1 MASTIVNPLVE
12 AEPFEEASG
21 GDGPRSPVSEK
32 EMELYYAEQERVDM
46 QRRLSKRHSRGKSW
60 RHSFMRTD
68 GEKKKKRTSQ
78 GESEDHDHDRSPS
91 PGAVPSDRP
100 DPSPAPALAPPAN
113 PQPRK
118 AQSGRRPDSMT
129 VRDQSRVPWHLRRYE
144 IYQPPSFVARAP
156 PRYYNLHLLS
166 ASARER
172 LQRELAQ
179 SYATQRLPSLVS
191 SGSVFSG
198 VGSGHV
204 GGSVR
209 SSLSVRRPSVL
220 AMSPQFGGSA
230 GMAGLETI
238 TASPASTAGPLNS
251 PSLDPMSA
259 LNAGPAASHRLSTWL
274 KRPPASPHTSM
285 QPLPADATDLMDG
298 TDPFGG
304 AWHHSSPYDAG
315 EMGGSPHTRSLA
327 GPSSAPRKGPSP
339 LSQSTSAI
347 NLADPEPPLPEPPGS
362 PDLLSGHRAKRK
374 LSKRRSTSA
383 SRGGLTSLFTRKSSV
398 DEDNP
403 DPAGRTSGLRGRSRP
418 PLSPSSQSLAQTQ
431 GIAFPTDATP
441 TTTEKR
447 TRRKLSKRGRSTSQS
462 SAASLDSSRSI
473 ETPIHSQFARELP
486 RRPGRD
492 IEIVELPSA
501 KFPAQIPQTKSPT
514 ASQRRPSSSQRPP
527 SASFQ
532 HHRPPSSQ
540 HHSAPDPPM
549 SPMSPL
555 RGPAPPSVTTNKPH
569 RERKI
574 SAASINSF
582 LSRITSRDK
591 DKDKDKDKDPP
602 RSASVQDTRK
612 VPPHKLLNHVGK
624 DHKSGNVFTR
634 FARKLSLIRRRS
646 VDVMA
651 HPENNSSRPSFTVER
666 KPVTV
671 QPGLQRRATMDTT
684 HSIYRGPL
692 GDSHPAA
699 QSSTN
704 LAYAHAHTRSP
715 SSHQELFSPLDP
727 QLRSSQLI
735 KTQLSPPPRIPPE
748 IVPAGD
754 ARDRT
759 SWQSLHRKVSTDPHP
774 YPHSHPYSHPHSYS
788 HSHSHLHP
796 HPHPPHIST
805 DDLLPPPALADPDNK
820 HPDSPHS
827 IPKWGIAT
835 PKPHDGPLLLG
846 NGSAEEEEEPSPIGV
861 LAVVNP
867 DLGSDGE
874 EDGVGKEVAVYAG
887 GGGGKAGSRGSG
899 GAVVLGRRESGYG
912 AGRGGKR
919 ESGYGNE
926 VAIYGQEKEI
936 AIYEKDPPVDNLQI
950 LRAQL
955 EAVTATTSPEAKR
968 NKELPASPENR
979 RNRELATSPEGRRML
994 PDSATGIGPGSGARG
1009 REGTK
1014 PLVVRKNASH
1024 SRSTS
1029 PDSSGWESPV
1039 KRGDRESLLKRAG
1052 RESPVKRNGRES
1064 PVKRNGRESPVKRNG
1079 RDKRDGSPVRP
1090 VRRSEPLKDH
1100 SALNG
1105 ADVHQSHGFRPVGMS
1120 AAIGSTTSVDAIQGD
1135 DDAGS
1140 GAKDPTA
1147 RQRILRSRA
1156 STDSLA
1162 KIHPVAVK
1170 PSLPKIRARVVSN
1183 PQPIEISKESSPV
1196 KEDPPAVAPAPTPER
1211 TKSSKTRP
1219 RSGHTGPESRHS
1231 IYGTATSESSEVPS
1245 SPAGPRKRI
1254 STADPTPA
1262 PISIPS
1268 RHAHSRSLEGAGS
1281 KLADPKPT
1289 STPYMTPITDHAPL
1303 HPFSEKPVEYQG
1315 IIPPPMPISVMR
1327 FETTSP
1333 PPGKFVDGPSK
1344 MVFPDSKGAWLDSP
1358 PPMSPPPKAPY
1369 MNDEF
1374 SVSKEKLA
1382 AQGEFKKLHKRESTA
1397 ESERDRR
1404 RARDEA
1410 KEERARQRA
1419 EWERAEWERNEKE
1432 RLERVERD
1440 RQERERARTERAE
1453 RLERERRE
1461 QERLER
1467 ELLERQRLERER
1479 EQERLERERLEREQA
1494 EREREKERE
1503 RAERER
1509 VRMLQRQKEEQ
1520 ERAERI
1526 ARERDRELV
1535 EKERQERERLELERE
1550 RIERERVGAM
1560 RLEWERLERERLME
1574 EEMRRREPPPLVNTN
1589 SSRRNRHEAD
1599 GEREVVIVAKE
1610 TRKSKRRNPDDS
1622 RSTSPTSTAP
1632 PAPPKENQPARRQRS
1647 QTDAYVPPI
1656 ASALAQPVQQSFEVI
1671 AGVPV
1676 LPQGTHVEVA
1686 QPFQP
1691 RPTSVN
1697 TIEAPSLKARDA
1709 WERDRLDKGQSV
1721 LVPGGQRAVIP
1732 DVGSPRPTP
1741 DPRQRQASANKGR
1754 TQTPLVSHSEPIVPA
1769 PPTEYGPSH
1778 SSYSIPTFPTSRSH
1792 NPLPKPPAI
1801 DGPFPLHRPPAVYS
1815 NPHGSRP
1822 SQSRASSS
1830 RNPLPEPP
1838 RVSPYPLHHNVSP
1851 PRGIPP
1857 GAVR

>member
-1 MASTIVNPLVE
+1 
-12 AEPFEEASG
+12 
-21 GDGPRSPVSEK
+21 
-32 EMELYYAEQERVDM
+32 MESYYAEQERLDM

-60 RHSFMRTD
+60 RHSFMRTNSGKNINSSPSEVETEG
-68 GEKKKKRTSQ
+68 GEEQ
-78 GESEDHDHDRSPS
+78 EDHNHDRSPS
-91 PGAVPSDRP
+91 PGPG
-100 DPSPAPALAPPAN
+100 PAPGAPASDSAPPAN
-113 PQPRK
+113 PQSRN
-118 AQSGRRPDSMT
+118 AQSGRRPESMS
-129 VRDQSRVPWHLRRYE
+129 VPAAPIRDQSRIPWHLRRYE

-166 ASARER
+166 ASAKER
-172 LQRELAQ
+172 LERELGQ
-179 SYATQRLPSLVS
+179 SYATNRLPSLVS

-198 VGSGHV
+198 VGSGNV

-230 GMAGLETI
+230 GIAGLETI
-238 TASPASTAGPLNS
+238 TASPASTAVPLNS
-251 PSLDPMSA
+251 PSLDPMNA

-298 TDPFGG
+298 TDPFGS

-315 EMGGSPHTRSLA
+315 EMVGGSPHTRSVA

-347 NLADPEPPLPEPPGS
+347 NLTDTEPPLPDPPGS

-398 DEDNP
+398 DEDHA
-403 DPAGRTSGLRGRSRP
+403 DTGGRTSGLRGRSRP

-431 GIAFPTDATP
+431 GIAFPTDGAGAGAGAR
-441 TTTEKR
+441 EKR
-447 TRRKLSKRGRSTSQS
+447 PRRKLSKRGRSTSRS
-462 SAASLDSSRSI
+462 SAASVDSSRSI
-473 ETPIHSQFARELP
+473 ETPIHSQFSRELP

-492 IEIVELPSA
+492 VEIVELPSA
-501 KFPAQIPQTKSPT
+501 KFPAQLPQAKSPT
-514 ASQRRPSSSQRPP
+514 SSRRRRPSSSQRPP

-549 SPMSPL
+549 SPA

-591 DKDKDKDKDPP
+591 DKDKDPP
-602 RSASVQDTRK
+602 RSASVQDSRK

-624 DHKSGNVFTR
+624 EHKSGNVFTR

-646 VDVMA
+646 VDVMGNLE
-651 HPENNSSRPSFTVER
+651 HNSSRPSFTVER
-666 KPVTV
+666 RAATT
-671 QPGLQRRATMDTT
+671 QPGLQRRATMDITP
-684 HSIYRGPL
+684 SIYRAHVGEP
-692 GDSHPAA
+692 HVA

-704 LAYAHAHTRSP
+704 LAMHTRS
-715 SSHQELFSPLDP
+715 SSTNELFSPLDP

-735 KTQLSPPPRIPPE
+735 KTQLSPPPRIPPD
-748 IVPAGD
+748 ILPMGD
-754 ARDRT
+754 RDRT
-759 SWQSLHRKVSTDPHP
+759 SWQSLHHKASTRSPDPYHPP
-774 YPHSHPYSHPHSYS
+774 YPPH
-788 HSHSHLHP
+788 L
-796 HPHPPHIST
+796 ST
-805 DDLLPPPALADPDNK
+805 DDLLPPPPLHDADK

-835 PKPHDGPLLLG
+835 PKPAGPLLLG
-846 NGSAEEEEEPSPIGV
+846 NGSAEEDGDGEEESPVGV

-867 DLGSDGE
+867 DFGSECDVE
-874 EDGVGKEVAVYAG
+874 SVGKEVAVY
-887 GGGGKAGSRGSG
+887 
-899 GAVVLGRRESGYG
+899 VVGRRESGH
-912 AGRGGKR
+912 GGKRKEPGYGKHR
-919 ESGYGNE
+919 ESGYGKE
-926 VAIYGQEKEI
+926 VAIYGQEKDVPV
-936 AIYEKDPPVDNLQI
+936 YEKDPPMDNLQV

-955 EAVTATTSPEAKR
+955 EAAAAASPEGRR
-968 NKELPASPENR
+968 NKELP
-979 RNRELATSPEGRRML
+979 TSPEGRRNKEL
-994 PDSATGIGPGSGARG
+994 PTSPEVHRNRELPTSPETRRNRESPTRRNRDSPHDPASGSRG

-1014 PLVVRKNASH
+1014 PLVVRKNVSN
-1024 SRSTS
+1024 SRSVS
-1029 PDSSGWESPV
+1029 PDSAEWESP
-1039 KRGDRESLLKRAG
+1039 LKRAG
-1052 RESPVKRNGRES
+1052 RESPLKR
-1064 PVKRNGRESPVKRNG
+1064 GRESPVKRNG
-1079 RDKRDGSPVRP
+1079 RDSPVKRGGRDKRDGSPVKP

-1100 SALNG
+1100 SAVNG
-1105 ADVHQSHGFRPVGMS
+1105 ADVQKSHGFRPVGMS

-1135 DDAGS
+1135 DDAF
-1140 GAKDPTA
+1140 GAKPAQEDLTA

-1156 STDSLA
+1156 STDSIA
-1162 KIHPVAVK
+1162 KIHAITAK
-1170 PSLPKIRARVVSN
+1170 PSLQKIRVRVVSN
-1183 PQPIEISKESSPV
+1183 PPPIEISKESSPV
-1196 KEDPPAVAPAPTPER
+1196 KEDIPIAAPAPER
-1211 TKSSKTRP
+1211 TKSKTRP

-1245 SPAGPRKRI
+1245 SPAGPRKRV
-1254 STADPTPA
+1254 STADPT
-1262 PISIPS
+1262 SS
-1268 RHAHSRSLEGAGS
+1268 RHAHSKSLDNSGS
-1281 KLADPKPT
+1281 KLGDAKPT
-1289 STPYMTPITDHAPL
+1289 STPYMTPTGDYAPL
-1303 HPFSEKPVEYQG
+1303 HPFSEKPIEYQG
-1315 IIPPPMPISVMR
+1315 IIPPPMPISVMHL
-1327 FETTSP
+1327 ETMSP
-1333 PPGKFVDGPSK
+1333 PPGTFADGPSK
-1344 MVFPDSKGAWLDSP
+1344 MVFADSKGAWLDSP

-1382 AQGEFKKLHKRESTA
+1382 AQGEFKKHHKRESTA
-1397 ESERDRR
+1397 ESERERR

-1419 EWERAEWERNEKE
+1419 EWERTEKE

-1440 RQERERARTERAE
+1440 RQERERARAERAE
-1453 RLERERRE
+1453 RIERERRE
-1461 QERLER
+1461 E
-1467 ELLERQRLERER
+1467 
-1479 EQERLERERLEREQA
+1479 ERLERERLEQERLEQERLARERLEREQA
-1494 EREREKERE
+1494 EKERE

-1509 VRMLQRQKEEQ
+1509 LRMAQRQKEEQ
-1520 ERAERI
+1520 ERMERI
-1526 ARERDRELV
+1526 ARERDRERV

-1550 RIERERVGAM
+1550 RIERERAEVM

-1574 EEMRRREPPPLVNTN
+1574 EEMRRREPPPLVQTN
-1589 SSRRNRHEAD
+1589 SGRRIRHEPD
-1599 GEREVVIVAKE
+1599 GEREVIIVAKE
-1610 TRKSKRRNPDDS
+1610 SRKSKRRNPDES
-1622 RSTSPTSTAP
+1622 RSTSPTSTVP
-1632 PAPPKENQPARRQRS
+1632 PAPYKENQPTRRQRA
-1647 QTDAYVPPI
+1647 QTDAYAPPI
-1656 ASALAQPVQQSFEVI
+1656 ASALPPPVQQSFQVI

-1676 LPQGTHVEVA
+1676 LPHGTHVEVA
-1686 QPFQP
+1686 QSFQP

-1732 DVGSPRPTP
+1732 DIGSPRPTP

-1754 TQTPLVSHSEPIVPA
+1754 TQTPLMSHSEPIVPA

-1778 SSYSIPTFPTSRSH
+1778 SSYSIPTFPSRSH
-1792 NPLPKPPAI
+1792 NPLPKPPTII
-1801 DGPFPLHRPPAVYS
+1801 DGPFPLHRPGLAYS
-1815 NPHGSRP
+1815 NPNRQRP
-1822 SQSRASSS
+1822 SQGRPSGS

-1838 RVSPYPLHHNVSP
+1838 RVSPYPLHHN
-1851 PRGIPP
+1851 
-1857 GAVR
+1857 

>member
-46 QRRLSKRHSRGKSW
+46 QRRLSKRHRAGKEW

-179 SYATQRLPSLVS
+179 SYATQRLPSLCALVPLCPS
-191 SGSVFSG
+191 
-198 VGSGHV
+198 
-204 GGSVR
+204 
-209 SSLSVRRPSVL
+209 PSVL

-259 LNAGPAASHRLSTWL
+259 LNAGPAASHRLSTG
-274 KRPPASPHTSM
+274 SSD
-285 QPLPADATDLMDG
+285 PLPVPIRPCSHSPPTQQISWTAQTPLAVPG
-298 TDPFGG
+298 TIPVPTTPEK
-304 AWHHSSPYDAG
+304 WSSVAPLD
-315 EMGGSPHTRSLA
+315 EQESPLWRQGGSPHTRSLA

-748 IVPAGD
+748 IVPAGMRGTERRGNR
-754 ARDRT
+754 A
-759 SWQSLHRKVSTDPHP
+759 SQSLYRSSSLSAFSPVLAST
-774 YPHSHPYSHPHSYS
+774 
-788 HSHSHLHP
+788 LVF
-796 HPHPPHIST
+796 T
-805 DDLLPPPALADPDNK
+805 FTFALASASAPAPYINRR
-820 HPDSPHS
+820 P
-827 IPKWGIAT
+827 
-835 PKPHDGPLLLG
+835 PHDGPLLLG

-887 GGGGKAGSRGSG
+887 GGKAGSRGSG

-926 VAIYGQEKEI
+926 VAIYGQEKEV

-1156 STDSLA
+1156 STDN
-1162 KIHPVAVK
+1162 PC
-1170 PSLPKIRARVVSN
+1170 ARGIE

-1333 PPGKFVDGPSK
+1333 PPGKFADGPSK

-1404 RARDEA
+1404 RARDA

-1494 EREREKERE
+1494 ERERDKERE

-1535 EKERQERERLELERE
+1535 EKERRS
-1550 RIERERVGAM
+1550 VNAWNSNVSGSN
-1560 RLEWERLERERLME
+1560 RERLME

-1647 QTDAYVPPI
+1647 QTDAY
-1656 ASALAQPVQQSFEVI
+1656 VI

-1838 RVSPYPLHHNVSP
+1838 VYHLTLSITMFPLLVASRLARYGRHSLSTSQEDG
-1851 PRGIPP
+1851 RL
-1857 GAVR
+1857 